1 MRFCLTNYTQC
12 FVIDS
17 AIIFNV
23 LIYEVDLDS
32 STLLMGNLMRHFLK
46 IFVGIELSLLSSVS
60 THNMWSYYDW
70 VVVVVV
76 RQ

>member
-46 IFVGIELSLLSSVS
+46 IFVVSRYYIVYDYLIDQTSS
-60 THNMWSYYDW
+60 
-70 VVVVVV
+70 
-76 RQ
+76 